1 MKKIL
6 LTISLAIA
14 LNYSLSQ
21 TINSTNVV
29 DLGDT
34 VYNAIDVSPSI
45 SLGSTGTGNNWNFST
60 LLINSRDTVIF
71 LHPYSIPCAVSA
83 FPNATHSFMQDTNR
97 AFLSRSSSALELIG
111 LSNGTI
117 CVASQDP
124 ETIIEFPSV
133 YSSTFMD
140 TARTTTVVTGA
151 SVGQPLADS
160 VKLISVT
167 YIESDFNASGSLT
180 TPFGVFTC
188 IRQELERKTETDIYA
203 KGPLTGGMYTLLR
216 SEKDTSISHQYWS
229 DAANAK
235 FPLVSYEIDNSGNLT
250 GSVTWTY
257 KLGINTRVSLDE
269 IERKNIS
276 VFPNPTSNQLTI
288 DTDDN
293 LLEITIID
301 LAGKTVYSSTDVSRN
316 ILDVSFL
323 QNGVYVLSIKTKNY
337 TSTTKFI
344 KE

>member
-6 LTISLAIA
+6 LTISLAVA

-29 DLGDT
+29 NLGDT

-45 SLGSTGTGNNWNFST
+45 NLGTAGTGNNWNFST
-60 LLINSRDTVIF
+60 LLINSRDTVVF
-71 LHPYSIPCAVSA
+71 LHPYSISCASSTY
-83 FPNATHSFMQDTNR
+83 PTATHSFMQDTNR
-97 AFLSRSSSALELIG
+97 AFLSRTTASLELIG
-111 LSNGTI
+111 LSNGSI

-133 YSSTFMD
+133 YTSTFMD
-140 TARTTTVVTGA
+140 TAKTTTVVTGA

-167 YIESDFNASGSLT
+167 HIESDFNASGSLT
-180 TPFGVFTC
+180 TPLGIFTC
-188 IRQELERKTETDIYA
+188 IRQELERRTMTDIYA
-203 KGPLTGGMYTLLR
+203 KGALTGGVYTLLR
-216 SEKDTSISHQYWS
+216 SESDTSISHQYWS

-257 KLGINTRVSLDE
+257 KFGANAFAS
-269 IERKNIS
+269 IEENVTKNLA
-276 VFPNPTSNQLTI
+276 VFPNPTTNQLTV
-288 DTDDN
+288 DTEDKI
-293 LLEITIID
+293 LEVVIID
-301 LAGKTVYSSTDVSRN
+301 ITGKTVYSSTDVLRN
-316 ILDVSFL
+316 TLDVSFL
-323 QNGVYVLSIKTKNY
+323 ENGVYVISIKTDNY
-337 TSTTKFI
+337 LSTTKFI